1 MRQEP
6 MRQEPMRHEPMRH
19 EPIVALWIDGSGH
32 PVPAILAALRSA
44 IRQDLP
50 FREIVVLADAAA
62 AGDLGLVVSESARPA
77 RVVVLPV
84 EDSVVL
90 NDLLADTTATW
101 LAWLDASSVLVPGAL
116 KIVDPALSR
125 FDVDLFYG
133 DSRVGPADAHTLVRR
148 PALSPIRLRS
158 QDYLGDFRGARI
170 DALRAS
176 GGFQPDTRGAHPY
189 DATLRLGTRVD
200 RVLAIPEVLTEAPIE
215 PRDVV
220 RQGTAHRTVA
230 HLAAAKRHLSA
241 LGIEAELS
249 DDGIRYP
256 LRATPLVSII
266 IPTRGGRAVIA
277 GSERTLVVDAVRG
290 IAERSTYPSIEFVIV
305 ADEVMPQTVVDEL
318 IEIAGNRVRL
328 VRWTGP
334 FNFSGKINR
343 GAVHALGEYL
353 VLLNDDVELISPD
366 WIEVMLGLAQQPGV
380 GMVGALLYF
389 EDGSVQHG
397 GHMYTASWA
406 GHIAFKWEAD
416 HDDALDSLRVD
427 REVSGVTGA
436 CAMLSADTF
445 WSVGGLSTE
454 YPGNYNDVDLALK
467 IRATGASIIWTPHAR
482 LIHFESKTRVA
493 TVDTTELALIRR
505 HWGTRLIADP
515 YWR

>member
-1 MRQEP
+1 
-6 MRQEPMRHEPMRH
+6 
-19 EPIVALWIDGSGH
+19 VALWIDGSAH
-32 PVPAILAALRSA
+32 PVPAIIAALRSA
-44 IRQDLP
+44 IRQDPP

-62 AGDLGLVVSESARPA
+62 AGDLQSVASESATPA
-77 RVVVLPV
+77 RVVVLPA

-90 NDLLADTTATW
+90 NDLLAAATATW

-116 KIVDPALSR
+116 EIVEPTLNR

-133 DSRVGPADAHTLVRR
+133 DSRIASVDADTVVRR

-170 DALRAS
+170 DALRAA
-176 GGFQPDTRGAHPY
+176 GGFQPGTRGAHPY
-189 DATLRLGTRVD
+189 DAALRLGTRAD
-200 RVLAIPEVLTEAPIE
+200 RVLAIPEVLTEASIE
-215 PRDVV
+215 PRDVM
-220 RQGTAHRTVA
+220 RRHAAHRTVA
-230 HLAAAKRHLSA
+230 HLAAAQRHLNA
-241 LGIEAELS
+241 LGIEAELT
-249 DDGIRYP
+249 DEGIRYP

-266 IPTRGGRAVIA
+266 IPTRGGRAVIG

-290 IAERSTYPSIEFVIV
+290 IAARSTYPSIEFVIV
-305 ADEVMPQTVVDEL
+305 ADDVMPQAVVDEL

-366 WIEVMLGLAQQPGV
+366 WLEAMLGLAQQPGV

-397 GHMYTASWA
+397 GHMYSASWA
-406 GHIAFKWEAD
+406 GHIAFKWEVD
-416 HDDALDSLRVD
+416 RDDALDSLTVD

-467 IRATGASIIWTPHAR
+467 IRAMGGSIIWTPHAR

-493 TVDTTELALIRR
+493 TVDTTELELIRR